1 MKEACKLAG
10 ICDDAEVVAEPIAA
24 LNAFG
29 LHKDQEPGSLI
40 LVVHFGGSTAELSLL
55 EIKRNNIVKIVENIF
70 DLTLGGKDIDLLLVD
85 IFKTKL
91 QPPIHAD

>member
-1 MKEACKLAG
+1 M
-10 ICDDAEVVAEPIAA
+10 
-24 LNAFG
+24 
-29 LHKDQEPGSLI
+29 I

-55 EIKRNNIVKIVENIF
+55 KIKRNNIVKIVENIF

-91 QPPIHAD
+91 QPIPAD